1 MKKIQIKKDN
11 EIFSRFEFKYI
22 IKRSVSEAIQN
33 EVKNFTKIDGY
44 ANNKG
49 KYLVRSLYFDNN
61 LFSNFHDKIDGV
73 KKRYKFRI
81 RTYTDHDNLNTPLFL
96 EMKGRNNLRTY
107 KIRTQINKNDLN
119 FFYKQ
124 KNLLDLKSKYLNNKL
139 IEQYIFDYYK
149 KKIIPK
155 VLIDY
160 NRLPLIN
167 KNGLYFRL
175 TFDSDIKAC
184 SSNNIFS
191 RDNSWKI
198 CIAGNDILE
207 VKFDFTIPPWFHRII
222 QSYQLKRISVSKFV
236 IGMEASNLA
245 HDYEG
250 I

>member
-22 IKRSVSEAIQN
+22 IKKDISQAIQN
-33 EVKNFTKIDGY
+33 EAKNFMIQDSFAGKK
-44 ANNKG
+44 N
-49 KYLVRSLYFDNN
+49 KYLVRSLYFDND
-61 LFSNFHDKIDGV
+61 LFSNFNEKIDGI

-81 RTYTDHDNLNTPLFL
+81 RTYVDQEDLHTPLFL
-96 EMKGRNNLRTY
+96 EMKGRNNQRTY
-107 KIRTQINKNDLN
+107 KIRTKINRNDLSL
-119 FFYKQ
+119 FYK
-124 KNLLDLKSKYLNNKL
+124 KKDLFNLKKKYLNNKL
-139 IEQYIFDYYK
+139 IEKYIFDSYR

-175 TFDSDIKAC
+175 TFDGDLKAC
-184 SSNNIFS
+184 ASNKIFNNI
-191 RDNSWKI
+191 NNWKS
-198 CIAGNDILE
+198 CIPGYDILE

-222 QSYQLKRISVSKFV
+222 QSYELKRISVSKFV
-236 IGMEASNLA
+236 LGLEATDLA
-245 HDYEG
+245 HDQEG

>member
-1 MKKIQIKKDN
+1 MKKVQTKKDN

-22 IKRSVSEAIQN
+22 IKRNISEAIQN

-44 ANNKG
+44 ANYKS

-61 LFSNFHDKIDGV
+61 LFSNFHDKVDGV

-81 RTYTDHDNLNTPLFL
+81 RTYTDHENFHTPLFL

-107 KIRTQINKNDLN
+107 KVRTKINKNDLN
-119 FFYKQ
+119 FFYKK
-124 KNLLDLKSKYLNNKL
+124 KNLLDLKYRHLKNKL
-139 IEQYIFDYYK
+139 IEKFIFDSYK
-149 KKIIPK
+149 KKITPK

-175 TFDSDIKAC
+175 TFDSNIKAC
-184 SSNNIFS
+184 QSNSIF
-191 RDNSWKI
+191 NSAYDWKL
-198 CIAGNDILE
+198 CIPGNDILE

-245 HDYEG
+245 HDFEG

>member
-1 MKKIQIKKDN
+1 MKKFQFKKDN
-11 EIFSRFEFKYI
+11 QIFSRFEFKYI
-22 IKRSVSEAIQN
+22 IKRNVSKAIQN
-33 EVKNFTKIDGY
+33 EIKNFTKIDGY

-61 LFSNFHDKIDGV
+61 LFSNFHDKVDGV

-81 RTYTDHDNLNTPLFL
+81 RTYTDHDHLNTPLFL

-107 KIRTQINKNDLN
+107 KIRTKINKNDLN
-119 FFYKQ
+119 LFYKQ
-124 KNLLDLKSKYLNNKL
+124 KNLIDLKYKYLNNKL
-139 IEQYIFDYYK
+139 IEQYIFDSYK

-184 SSNNIFS
+184 SSNNIFNS
-191 RDNSWKI
+191 KNSWKT
-198 CIAGNDILE
+198 CIPGNDILE

>member
-1 MKKIQIKKDN
+1 
-11 EIFSRFEFKYI
+11 
-22 IKRSVSEAIQN
+22 
-33 EVKNFTKIDGY
+33 
-44 ANNKG
+44 
-49 KYLVRSLYFDNN
+49 
-61 LFSNFHDKIDGV
+61 
-73 KKRYKFRI
+73 
-81 RTYTDHDNLNTPLFL
+81 
-96 EMKGRNNLRTY
+96 MKGRNNLRTY
-107 KIRTQINKNDLN
+107 KVRTKINKNDLN
-119 FFYKQ
+119 LFYKQ
-124 KNLLDLKSKYLNNKL
+124 KNLLDLKHKYLNNKL
-139 IEQYIFDYYK
+139 IEQYIFDSYK

-175 TFDSDIKAC
+175 TFDSNIKAC
-184 SSNNIFS
+184 SSNNIFNS
-191 RDNSWKI
+191 MNSWKA
-198 CIAGNDILE
+198 CIPGNDILE

>member
-1 MKKIQIKKDN
+1 MKKVQTKTDN

-22 IKRSVSEAIQN
+22 IKKNVSEAIQN
-33 EVKNFTKIDGY
+33 EIKNFTKIDSY
-44 ANNKG
+44 ASSKS

-61 LFSNFHDKIDGV
+61 LFTNFHEKVDGI

-81 RTYTDHDNLNTPLFL
+81 RTYVDHDDFNTPLFL
-96 EMKGRNNLRTY
+96 EMKGRNDLRTY
-107 KIRTQINKNDLN
+107 KVRTKINKNDLN
-119 FFYKQ
+119 LFYKQ
-124 KNLLDLKSKYLNNKL
+124 KNLPYLKHKYLNNKL
-139 IEQYIFDYYK
+139 IEKYIFDSYK

-175 TFDSDIKAC
+175 TFDSNIKAC
-184 SSNNIFS
+184 ESNNIFNS
-191 RDNSWKI
+191 TNSWKA
-198 CIAGNDILE
+198 CIPGNDILE

-236 IGMEASNLA
+236 LGIEASNLA